1 MMKDILSYLE
11 EREQEF
17 KRHFSVARMLETRVD
32 ETFVD
37 NDIYVEVR
45 HINTVKSGLLV
56 HLYNIVEAV
65 CTRTLTQ
72 VGQIVAAERPSLWTD
87 IVLAEW
93 VRSKFWSS
101 EERLGDKA
109 LERLTNLSSQLVS
122 GEKTD
127 AFTIKGAP
135 GSWHD
140 EAIKK
145 VAQRLGCQLKIPQK
159 IKRAAYETKYRNE
172 KTALAHLA
180 KRRND
185 LAHGS
190 STFEEGAQDFTLD
203 DIEELAERV
212 IPYLKA
218 VTESYEVFLEK
229 KDFLKKEEKAA

>member
-1 MMKDILSYLE
+1 MKDIFSYLE
-11 EREQEF
+11 ERKQEF
-17 KRHFSVARMLETRVD
+17 ERHFNVARMLENRVD
-32 ETFVD
+32 EALMD
-37 NDIYVEVR
+37 SGIYVEVR

-65 CTRTLTQ
+65 CTRTLIH
-72 VGQIVAAERPSLWTD
+72 VGQTVAAERPGLWTD
-87 IVLAEW
+87 VVLAEW

-109 LERLTNLSSQLVS
+109 LERLTSLSSQLVS
-122 GEKTD
+122 GEKTE

-145 VAQRLGCQLKIPQK
+145 VAKRLGCQLKIPQK
-159 IKRAAYETKYRNE
+159 IRRAAYETKYRNE
-172 KTALAHLA
+172 KTALAYLA

-190 STFEEGAQDFTLD
+190 STFEEGAQDLTLD
-203 DIEELAERV
+203 DVEDLADRV

-218 VTESYEVFLEK
+218 VTESYQMYLENK
-229 KDFLKKEEKAA
+229 GFLKTEEAA